1 MRRRI
6 RVIVNADDLGSFP
19 KVDAS
24 VFSFMHANKVTSAS
38 LIANGGT
45 FPDVIEKVREM
56 KGYSFGVHL
65 NLTSFRPMTASS
77 GLQPLLLDNGE
88 FSPDLGSVASKVQLR
103 DVRIA
108 VYREWRAQ
116 VAKVIEAGIPVSHL
130 DSHEHVHT
138 IPFLFF
144 ALKKLQAEFKIR
156 KVRIA
161 ANEFR
166 QNQSIWKRGMKSA
179 WNFGLRQVYRT
190 RTTQGFSSF
199 EEFFHRAVRGEL
211 RYSIYELM
219 VHPGPKMYEEETEL
233 LRSDWERQVP
243 YEIQK
248 MNFHQ
253 L

>member
-1 MRRRI
+1 MNRRI

-19 KVDAS
+19 KIDAS

-45 FPDVIEKVREM
+45 FPDVIEKVRGM
-56 KGYSFGVHL
+56 KDCSFGVHL
-65 NLTSFRPMTASS
+65 NLTSFRPLTASS
-77 GLQPLLLDNGE
+77 ALEPLLLDNGE
-88 FSPDLGSVASKVQLR
+88 FNPDLSRLPSIVQHR
-103 DVRIA
+103 EVRIA

-116 VAKVIEAGIPVSHL
+116 VARAIAAGISISHL

-144 ALKKLQAEFKIR
+144 ALKRLQAEFQIR
-156 KVRIA
+156 RVRIS

-166 QNQSIWKRGMKSA
+166 HNQSLWKRGMKST
-179 WNFGLRQVYRT
+179 WNFGLRHYYKT

-199 EEFFHRAVRGEL
+199 EDFYHRAIRGEL
-211 RYSIYELM
+211 RYSVYELM
-219 VHPGPKMYEEETEL
+219 VHPGPQMYEAETEL

-243 YEIQK
+243 YDVHL
-248 MNFHQ
+248 MNFHE

>member
-1 MRRRI
+1 VRRRI

-19 KVDAS
+19 QVDAC

-45 FPDVIEKVREM
+45 FPDVIEKVRGM
-56 KGYSFGVHL
+56 KDYSFGVHL
-65 NLTSFRPMTASS
+65 NLTCFRPLTASS
-77 GLQPLLLDNGE
+77 ALEPLLLDNGE
-88 FSPDLGSVASKVQLR
+88 FSPDLGNVASIVQRR

-116 VAKVIEAGIPVSHL
+116 VATVIEAGIPVSHL

-144 ALKKLQAEFKIR
+144 ALKRLQAEFKIR
-156 KVRIA
+156 KVRIS

-166 QNQSIWKRGMKSA
+166 QTQSLCKRGMKST
-179 WNFGLRQVYRT
+179 WNFGLKYFYRT

-199 EEFFHRAVRGEL
+199 EDFHHRAIRGQL
-211 RYSIYELM
+211 RYSVYELM
-219 VHPGPKMYEEETEL
+219 VHPGPQMYEEETEL
-233 LRSDWERQVP
+233 LRSDWELRIP
-243 YEIQK
+243 YEVHK
-248 MNFHQ
+248 MNFHE